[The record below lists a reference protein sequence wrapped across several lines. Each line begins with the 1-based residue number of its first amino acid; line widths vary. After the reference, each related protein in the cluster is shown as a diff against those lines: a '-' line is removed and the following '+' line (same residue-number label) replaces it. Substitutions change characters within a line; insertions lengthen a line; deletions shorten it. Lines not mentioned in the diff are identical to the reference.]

1 MKAVLHVL
9 LLFSLCQ
16 ANAIASS
23 NACEGNPWPDC
34 FEGDEGLELLQHRG
48 AATGHVEAQ
57 LPRSAALWLVEHLS
71 NVPSMVAQHKLQLVW
86 LYSLWPLVVA
96 LGLPALLSRG
106 GLIQVLA
113 FTAFWV
119 LLRPCATML
128 QVLGSQIDPAEAQV
142 LHSLWATSGFTAD
155 AMSLTAHFYWSWGLF
170 ELVVRRRPLTQRLL
184 AVSCLAAWC
193 LPVPLAQLSLG
204 LLRPR
209 SAVAS
214 ALLGDVLGV
223 AFFFCLRSSPCWG
236 LIQALHQKSAEGEAL
251 VRLHD
256 NLTTFWGGC
265 HWPRRPNTESA
276 GSYPSKSQVDK
287 AAHDLTMAAHDFSDD
302 EDLKLVRQ

>member
-1 MKAVLHVL
+1 MTPCTALQVDAESKRHTMKAVKVL

-16 ANAIASS
+16 VIACSDV
-23 NACEGNPWPDC
+23 CEGSPWPDC
-34 FEGDEGLELLQHRG
+34 EGDEGLELLQHRG
-48 AATGHVEAQ
+48 AATGSVEA
-57 LPRSAALWLVEHLS
+57 PRKPRGSAALWLLEHLS
-71 NVPSMVAQHKLQLVW
+71 EVPSMVEQHKMQIVW

-96 LGLPALLSRG
+96 LGLPALVSRG

-128 QVLGSQIDPAEAQV
+128 QVLGSQIDPADPQRAEW
-142 LHSLWATSGFTAD
+142 HTTSLWATSGCTAD

-170 ELVVRRRPLTQRLL
+170 ELVVRQRPLTQRLL
-184 AVSCLAAWC
+184 AVSAWAAWC

-204 LLRPR
+204 FLRPR

-214 ALLGDVLGV
+214 SLLGDVLGV
-223 AFFFCLRSSPCWG
+223 AFFFCLRASPCWG

-251 VRLHD
+251 RLHD

-265 HWPRRPNTESA
+265 HWPRTECAS
-276 GSYPSKSQVDK
+276 GSYSSKSQ
-287 AAHDLTMAAHDFSDD
+287 
-302 EDLKLVRQ
+302 DLKLVRFT